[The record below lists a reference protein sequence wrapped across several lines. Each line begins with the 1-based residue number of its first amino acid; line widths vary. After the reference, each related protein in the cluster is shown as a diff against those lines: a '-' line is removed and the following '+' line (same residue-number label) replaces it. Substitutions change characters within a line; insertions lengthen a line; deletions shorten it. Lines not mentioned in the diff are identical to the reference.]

1 MPLVTL
7 KCDELI
13 PERGKHTYITDQ
25 KNPVIPLCNTKTV
38 PGDMTERG

>member
-13 PERGKHTYITDQ
+13 PERGKHTYITDRA
-25 KNPVIPLCNTKTV
+25 NPVIPRCNVNTV
-38 PGDMTERG
+38 AGDMTERG

>member
-1 MPLVTL
+1 MPFLRL

-13 PERGKHTYITDQ
+13 PEREKHTYITDRE
-25 KNPVIPLCNTKTV
+25 NPVIPLCNINTI